1 MSKTK
6 KFVGKNI
13 DLERLATR
21 IENYLTENKFEVGF
35 SRNVSGESH
44 TYLIQ
49 ARKSG
54 ILRTASGA
62 RRSTDITLS
71 GTSNSFD
78 AVIGTGE
85 WGKNL
90 ATSAPLFVIPIV
102 GITATI
108 TKLYTAKKFEDNLW
122 SYLNDQIEYLQDTYI
137 KGQSTH
143 TREYPCDYV
152 EGYHGW
158 EKSISDGNMMLEHQK
173 GKNCLVF
180 DMGNTHNM
188 KIPAHQVEQAD
199 IISKKTKFEKA
210 DRMIQITFRDEGNKV
225 HKPVF
230 NFRDEIIRG
239 VLAGIDELASESKL
253 EKMTLKASS

>member
-6 KFVGKNI
+6 KFIGKNI

-71 GTSNSFD
+71 GTSISFD
-78 AVIGTGE
+78 VVIGTGE

-102 GITATI
+102 GIAATI

-122 SYLNDQIEYLQDTYI
+122 LYLHDQVEYLQGTYT
-137 KGQSTH
+137 KDQSIH
-143 TREYPCDYV
+143 TREYPCEYI
-152 EGYHGW
+152 EGHTEW
-158 EKSISDGNMMLEHQK
+158 KKSISNGKMILEHQK

-180 DMGNTHNM
+180 DMNGQNL
-188 KIPAHQVEQAD
+188 KIPAHQVEHAD
-199 IISKKTKFEKA
+199 IISKKTKFENA
-210 DRMIQITFRDEGNKV
+210 DRMIQLTFRDEDDKI
-225 HKPVF
+225 HKPIF
-230 NFRDEIIRG
+230 NVSDEIIRG
-239 VLAGIDELASESKL
+239 VLAGIDELVSESKL
-253 EKMTLKASS
+253 EKMTLKTSS